1 MAAPSLTPW
10 NQASRRSLPRY
21 AIDVS
26 LDVIALQSGIP
37 YNMPGRCCDL
47 SESGLGAVVAG
58 ELLAGQS
65 VAVELRLPNV
75 GLPVRARAQVRYQE
89 RLRCGLQFV
98 GLSVEQREK
107 IRYWASQN
115 TAPIVALETAA
126 ETVAGPL
133 IETKD
138 LEIDTVTAPQ
148 AEQGAPSSEKHPRR
162 FRVRRRRFLVLVAF
176 MMGLAALGWWQ
187 WQNSWSEL
195 EVAAPVEAE
204 AQPGMPLRVP
214 SEAMDHQI
222 LYKIEPIYPDAA
234 REAGTQ
240 GLVVLDAVISA
251 DGTVKSLRAVA
262 GPASLSQSALDA
274 VQSWKYSP
282 YRVQG
287 SPVEVETTVSVDFRV
302 H

>member
-1 MAAPSLTPW
+1 MAAPSLMPW

-26 LDVIALQSGIP
+26 LDVVALQSGIP

-65 VAVELRLPNV
+65 VALELRLPNV

-89 RLRCGLQFV
+89 RMRCGLQFV

-115 TAPIVALETAA
+115 AARVVASEAAA
-126 ETVAGPL
+126 ETATEAKSL
-133 IETKD
+133 A
-138 LEIDTVTAPQ
+138 IDSVTAPE
-148 AEQGAPSSEKHPRR
+148 AKLASPSDEKHPRR

-176 MMGLAALGWWQ
+176 MMGFAALGWWQ
-187 WQNSWSEL
+187 WQNSWNQL
-195 EVAAPVEAE
+195 EGVAPLEAE

-214 SEAMDHQI
+214 SDTMDHQI
-222 LYKIEPIYPDAA
+222 LYKVDPVYPDAA

-287 SPVEVETTVSVDFRV
+287 SPVEVETTVSVDFRL

>member
-1 MAAPSLTPW
+1 MPW

-21 AIDVS
+21 LIDVS

-65 VAVELRLPNV
+65 VALELRLPNV
-75 GLPVRARAQVRYQE
+75 GLPVRARALVRYQE
-89 RLRCGLQFV
+89 RMRCGLQFV

-107 IRYWASQN
+107 IRYWTSQN
-115 TAPIVALETAA
+115 ATRIVPTAA
-126 ETVAGPL
+126 ATEATADATKTKSLEIETVTP
-133 IETKD
+133 
-138 LEIDTVTAPQ
+138 PQ
-148 AEQGAPSSEKHPRR
+148 AELVSPSDEKHPRR

-187 WQNSWSEL
+187 WQNSWNEL
-195 EVAAPVEAE
+195 EVAAPLDAE

-214 SEAMDHQI
+214 PEAMDHQI
-222 LYKIEPIYPDAA
+222 LYKVDPVYPDAA

-240 GLVVLDAVISA
+240 GLVVLDAVIA
-251 DGTVKSLRAVA
+251 TDGTVKGLRAVA
-262 GPASLSQSALDA
+262 GPAMLSQAALDA
-274 VQSWKYSP
+274 VQSWKYAP

-287 SPVEVETTVSVDFRV
+287 SPVEVETTVSVDFRLP
-302 H
+302 